1 MTLAESPVE
10 TKRVPGEPGL
20 WIVVFGDILVF
31 SALFCMFLY
40 YRSADPGGFASSQ
53 LNLSPAVGLFDT
65 LVLLTSSLAVVLAVR
80 NKNRRYLGAAIV
92 LGAVFVVAKS
102 VEWWSKVDAGF
113 TPNTDMFFMLYFVLT
128 GLHLGHVLVG
138 LFFLSITAPIADRAD
153 ARNVA
158 YLEGAAV
165 FWHMVDL
172 IWLLLFPIV
181 YLLPLELP

>member
-1 MTLAESPVE
+1 MTLTERAVLA
-10 TKRVPGEPGL
+10 KRVPGEPGM

-40 YRSADPGGFASSQ
+40 YRADDPDGFASAQ
-53 LNLSPAVGLFDT
+53 QYLSPTVGLFDT

-80 NKNRRYLGAAIV
+80 GRDRRYLDVAIA

-102 VEWWSKVDAGF
+102 LEWWSKVDAGF
-113 TPNTDMFFMLYFVLT
+113 TPHSDMFFMLYFVLT
-128 GLHLGHVLVG
+128 GLHLGHVFVG
-138 LFFLSITAPIADRAD
+138 LFLLAIVRPIAGNSDVRAS
-153 ARNVA
+153 A

-172 IWLLLFPIV
+172 IWLALFPVV
-181 YLLPLELP
+181 YLLPLAG